1 LTAIEKISV
10 SFVTIVVR
18 PCIPHH
24 YQSTDLDHHQRSFYP
39 PLEHQNFSNFD
50 ATVCI
55 KVCCSSITIA
65 AMCARAVGEWELVKR

>member
-1 LTAIEKISV
+1 MTAIEKISA
-10 SFVTIVVR
+10 SFVTIVR

-39 PLEHQNFSNFD
+39 QEHQNFSNFD
-50 ATVCI
+50 AAVYI